1 MFGGRNGSQ
10 VVPRSR
16 AEQRH
21 QTTEADVT
29 IPTALGSLEHRHK
42 SVSTSRQSIQ
52 AKSTLVIHPCLKL
65 QETPRM
71 VDLPSFLAVASRAA
85 SGTLA
90 LSSQPS
96 LTFFL

>member
-71 VDLPSFLAVASRAA
+71 NLQNWYRAVDDENQLDIRLKSLRKFL
-85 SGTLA
+85 
-90 LSSQPS
+90 
-96 LTFFL
+96 